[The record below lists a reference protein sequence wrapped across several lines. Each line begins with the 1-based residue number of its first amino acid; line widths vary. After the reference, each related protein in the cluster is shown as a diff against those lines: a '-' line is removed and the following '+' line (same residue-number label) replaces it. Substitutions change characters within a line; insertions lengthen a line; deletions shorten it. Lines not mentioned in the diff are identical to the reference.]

1 MEINKVSLIK
11 VSTNEKKELKNKRK
25 RFLLWNKTIIFRC

>member
-11 VSTNEKKELKNKRK
+11 VSTNEKKELKMKEGGFFSGIK
-25 RFLLWNKTIIFRC
+25 QLY

>member
-11 VSTNEKKELKNKRK
+11 VSTNEKKELKIKEK
-25 RFLLWNKTIIFRC
+25 GFFYGIKQ